1 MTRTE
6 QAALDELHMTPEQLA
21 DRTAKMEALGKESHA
36 PVTAITEPTT
46 SAWCPSHASANSTSE
61 RTRKQRADA
70 GQPRPFRLTIPGVTF
85 HMDTQQGID
94 AFRYWLDAAIERKD
108 VLVPLACEQL
118 VAEIERLRAKNGG
131 Q

>member
-6 QAALDELHMTPEQLA
+6 QAALDELHLTPEQLA

-46 SAWCPSHASANSTSE
+46 SASE

-108 VLVPLACEQL
+108 ILVMLAGEQL
-118 VAEIERLRAKNGG
+118 LAEIERLRAKNGG